1 MVMNDEGQLYT
12 IEGITA
18 GVIMLVTAFTI
29 FNTGIVYTPGDAHI
43 TDMQIQQ
50 LGYDALQMMDTPA
63 DSSPLSVSPLA
74 SMVLNKHKG
83 MSDTEFN
90 SAFSEYLKAETGT
103 TDIVNSLEFNATVYN
118 RVKGNTVNPED
129 DYIHS
134 YHFSNSAQYEESQLT
149 REPAI
154 SVTRYVWLPSSPGG
168 YGADEYDGGE
178 QLVLLEVLIWRR

>member
-43 TDMQIQQ
+43 SDMQIQQ

-63 DSSPLSVSPLA
+63 ESVPLKESPLA
-74 SMVLNKHKG
+74 EMILMKNASGFGNVFSSYLATG
-83 MSDTEFN
+83 TGSTEFID
-90 SAFSEYLKAETGT
+90 SVEYQ
-103 TDIVNSLEFNATVYN
+103 ATVYH
-118 RVKGNTVNPED
+118 RLTFSGTESVE
-129 DYIHS
+129 S
-134 YHFSNSAQYEESQLT
+134 YLFDSSSYSDECLLT

-154 SVTRYVWLPSSPGG
+154 SVTRYVWLPDRPIG
-168 YGADEYDGGE
+168 YGASEYDDGE